1 MSGIEQNHEQNPI
14 DAESAS
20 IKIKAT
26 AKRNGLTTLF
36 VGIGVLLFA
45 IILLNLIPKNFYL
58 FGMFALSG
66 GIVTLLIGWFKV
78 REPQH
83 SIELTKTH
91 IHYRH
96 RHGSWQLAWE
106 NVQRID
112 VPRVSQGIQQTSL
125 GLVGIKIKHYEPLL
139 ESISPRL
146 ATNLLLEQRPLLL
159 QNTGCAAGGCYNNDL
174 IEDDSF
180 KTQNGLFIK
189 GIPAMLANRMT
200 KLRASLGFDLY
211 ISMSE
216 LDRSTDEFVALLKQC
231 QLQVSQEN

>member
-1 MSGIEQNHEQNPI
+1 MSGIKKNQEQSPI
-14 DAESAS
+14 EAENSS
-20 IKIKAT
+20 IKIKAA
-26 AKRNGLTTLF
+26 AKRNGLTTLVIGF
-36 VGIGVLLFA
+36 GILIFA
-45 IILLNLIPKNFYL
+45 ILLLNFIPKNVYL
-58 FGMFALSG
+58 LGMFALSG
-66 GIVTLLIGWFKV
+66 GIVTVLIGWFKV

-91 IHYRH
+91 IHFCH

-112 VPRVSQGIQQTSL
+112 VPRVSQGAQQTSL

-139 ESISPRL
+139 DSISPRL

-159 QNTGCAAGGCYNNDL
+159 QNSGCATGGCYNNDL
-174 IEDDSF
+174 IEDDNF
-180 KTQNGLFIK
+180 KTQSGHFIK

-216 LDRSTDEFVALLKQC
+216 LDRSTDEFVTLLKQC
-231 QLQVSQEN
+231 HLQVSQES